1 MPPQQMG
8 RPSPPPMPG
17 QRPAPPQQAQGTPLN
32 SRQQFMI
39 QTINQ
44 FMGWNLSADENGYNQ
59 MGRSEGF
66 VKLMSDPAQWNKLTQ
81 SPLGQRMLASMDAM
95 KKKDLLTAFVTQI
108 AR

>member
-1 MPPQQMG
+1 
-8 RPSPPPMPG
+8 
-17 QRPAPPQQAQGTPLN
+17 
-32 SRQQFMI
+32 MI